1 MKDIFFYG
9 QILVG
14 RSIPSIS
21 KLKLNFN
28 LCELKNYILL
38 AGSEG
43 AVFGHS
49 VETPLIQA
57 RASEDLK

>member
-1 MKDIFFYG
+1 MF
-9 QILVG
+9 
-14 RSIPSIS
+14 S
-21 KLKLNFN
+21 
-28 LCELKNYILL
+28 

-57 RASEDLK
+57 TMSEDLR

>member
-1 MKDIFFYG
+1 MHCGQYQKSIDLSPCLYELIKYVVVLFFSQG
-9 QILVG
+9 L
-14 RSIPSIS
+14 
-21 KLKLNFN
+21 
-28 LCELKNYILL
+28 
-38 AGSEG
+38 EG